1 MHKQNYKD
9 YLNTKITEKLIK
21 LYETMKHTNTIPTL
35 LTVLGIIMTIASCQK
50 IFPGEPEEHELLD
63 GPIGNL
69 TYEQGSRFS
78 RGDATFN
85 DKIFTAAIGLG
96 PIFVATSCGSCH
108 PGDGKGHPFTSLIR
122 FGQADSTGNK
132 YLDQGGPQLQNRALP
147 GYQPEVLP
155 AGAPYSSFI
164 PPIVTGLGFL
174 DLVSDADILAMAEE
188 NKNNLDGVRGR
199 PNWINI
205 PAYVKPRNN
214 AIRRSDGKYISRF
227 GLKASVYDLL
237 QQTVDA
243 LNQDI
248 GISSIYDPIDQ
259 WSGLPI
265 EPEITSTEIH
275 ELIFYLQ
282 TLKAP
287 LQRDT
292 EELNIIKGNAIFKEI
307 GCESCHRETL
317 RTGPSAVSALNQVE
331 FHPYTDL
338 LLHDMGPD
346 LDDGYTEGI
355 AKSSEWRTAPLWG
368 LGLAKDSQGGK
379 YYLLHDGRARSIEEA
394 ILLHGG
400 EANKSRERY
409 KDLNKEDQIKIIQFL
424 ESL

>member
-1 MHKQNYKD
+1 MKNRFT
-9 YLNTKITEKLIK
+9 LSMLLI
-21 LYETMKHTNTIPTL
+21 IG
-35 LTVLGIIMTIASCQK
+35 GIVFTAVSCQK

-63 GPIGNL
+63 GPL
-69 TYEQGSRFS
+69 EDLSYEEGSRFF
-78 RGDATFN
+78 RGDQTFN
-85 DKIFTAAIGLG
+85 DKIFTAETGLG

-108 PGDGKGHPFTSLIR
+108 PGDGKGHPFSTLIR
-122 FGQADSTGNK
+122 FGQSDSTGNK
-132 YLDQGGPQLQNRALP
+132 FMDYGGHQLQNRALP
-147 GYQPEVLP
+147 GYQPEVIP
-155 AGAPYSSFI
+155 AGATFSSLI

-174 DLVSDADILAMAEE
+174 DLVSDADILAMAKE
-188 NKNNLDGVRGR
+188 NQNNV
-199 PNWINI
+199 INI
-205 PAYVKPRNN
+205 PSYIRPRKN

-227 GLKASVYDLL
+227 GLKGSVYDLL
-237 QQTVDA
+237 HQTVDA

-248 GISSIYDPIDQ
+248 GITSIFDPIDQ

-275 ELIFYLQ
+275 DLVFYLQ

-287 LQRDT
+287 IQRDT
-292 EELNIIKGNAIFKEI
+292 EELAIIKGNALFKEV

-317 RTGPSAVSALNQVE
+317 FTGSSAVVALNEVE

-338 LLHDMGPD
+338 LLHDMGPG

-379 YYLLHDGRARSIEEA
+379 YFLMHDGRARSIEAA

-400 EANKSRERY
+400 EAAKSKQRFTALDENEKNKV
-409 KDLNKEDQIKIIQFL
+409 ITFL

>member
-1 MHKQNYKD
+1 MKKN
-9 YLNTKITEKLIK
+9 IT
-21 LYETMKHTNTIPTL
+21 TSTL
-35 LTVLGIIMTIASCQK
+35 LIIFGIIFSTVACQK

-63 GPIGNL
+63 GPVEDL
-69 TYEQGSRFS
+69 SHEQGARFS

-85 DKIFTAAIGLG
+85 HKIFTAETGLG

-122 FGQADSTGNK
+122 FGQSDSTGNT
-132 YLDQGGPQLQNRALP
+132 YMEMGGHQLQNRALP
-147 GYQPEVLP
+147 GFQPEVLP
-155 AGAPYSSFI
+155 AGASYSSFI

-188 NKNNLDGVRGR
+188 NKNNVDGVRGR

-205 PAYVKPRNN
+205 PAYVKPRIN
-214 AIRRSDGKYISRF
+214 AVRRADGKYISRF

-237 QQTVDA
+237 HQTVDA

-248 GISSIYDPIDQ
+248 GITSIFDPIDQ
-259 WSGLPI
+259 WTGLPI
-265 EPEITSTEIH
+265 EPEITATEIH
-275 ELIFYLQ
+275 ELVFYLQ

-287 LQRDT
+287 LQRDA
-292 EELNIIKGNAIFKEI
+292 EESNIQKGSALFKQV

-317 RTGPSAVSALNQVE
+317 FTGPSPVAALNKVA

-338 LLHDMGPD
+338 LLHDLGPN

-379 YYLLHDGRARSIEEA
+379 VHLMHDGRAKSIEQA

-400 EANKSRERY
+400 EAEKSNQRFRV
-409 KDLNKEDQIKIIQFL
+409 LKEEDKRMVITFL

>member
-1 MHKQNYKD
+1 MKKNVTLSK
-9 YLNTKITEKLIK
+9 YLVI
-21 LYETMKHTNTIPTL
+21 
-35 LTVLGIIMTIASCQK
+35 LGIIFTTIACQK

-63 GPIGNL
+63 GPVEDL
-69 TYEQGSRFS
+69 THEQGSRFS

-85 DKIFTAAIGLG
+85 DKIFTAETGLG

-122 FGQADSTGNK
+122 FGQRDSTGNT
-132 YLDQGGPQLQNRALP
+132 YMEMGGHQLQNRALP

-155 AGAPYSSFI
+155 MGASYSSFI

-174 DLVSDADILAMAEE
+174 DLVSDSDILAMAEE
-188 NKNNLDGVRGR
+188 NKNNVDGVRGR

-205 PAYVKPRNN
+205 PSYVKPRPN
-214 AIRRSDGKYISRF
+214 AIQRSDGKYISRF

-248 GISSIYDPIDQ
+248 GIASIFDPTDQ
-259 WSGLPI
+259 WSGLAI
-265 EPEITSTEIH
+265 EPEITATEIH
-275 ELIFYLQ
+275 ELVFYLQ

-287 LQRDT
+287 LQRDDDA
-292 EELNIIKGNAIFKEI
+292 LDIMNGNAIFKEV

-317 RTGPSAVSALNQVE
+317 YTGPSPVTALNKVE

-338 LLHDMGPD
+338 LLHDLGPG

-379 YYLLHDGRARSIEEA
+379 YHLMHDGRAKSIEEA

-400 EANKSRERY
+400 EAEKSNQRF
-409 KDLNKEDQIKIIQFL
+409 KALKENDKLKVIAFL

>member
-1 MHKQNYKD
+1 M
-9 YLNTKITEKLIK
+9 TR
-21 LYETMKHTNTIPTL
+21 TNTLATL
-35 LTVLGIIMTIASCQK
+35 LKLLGIILIISSCQK
-50 IFPGEPEEHELLD
+50 ILPGEPAENQLLD
-63 GPIGNL
+63 GPVEEL
-69 TYEQGSRFS
+69 TFEQGSRFS
-78 RGDATFN
+78 RGDAIFN
-85 DKIFTAAIGLG
+85 DKIFTAQTGLG

-122 FGQADSTGNK
+122 FGQADSIGNK
-132 YLDQGGPQLQNRALP
+132 YLEQGGPQLQNRALP

-188 NKNNLDGVRGR
+188 NKNNLDGIRGR
-199 PNWINI
+199 PNWITI
-205 PAYVKPRNN
+205 PAYVKPRKN

-248 GISSIYDPIDQ
+248 GISSIFDPIDQ

-275 ELIFYLQ
+275 ELVFYLQ

-287 LQRDT
+287 LQRDNG
-292 EELNIIKGNAIFKEI
+292 ELSIMKGNALFKEI

-338 LLHDMGPD
+338 LLHDMGPE

-394 ILLHGG
+394 IALHGG
-400 EANKSRERY
+400 EASKSRERY
-409 KDLNKEDQIKIIQFL
+409 KNLSNDEQNKLIQFL

>member
-1 MHKQNYKD
+1 MKNRFT
-9 YLNTKITEKLIK
+9 LSMLLI
-21 LYETMKHTNTIPTL
+21 IG
-35 LTVLGIIMTIASCQK
+35 GIVFTAVSCQK

-63 GPIGNL
+63 GPL
-69 TYEQGSRFS
+69 EDLSYEEGSRFF
-78 RGDATFN
+78 RGDQTFN
-85 DKIFTAAIGLG
+85 DKIFTAETGLG

-108 PGDGKGHPFTSLIR
+108 PGDGKGHPFSTLIR
-122 FGQADSTGNK
+122 FGQSDSTGNK
-132 YLDQGGPQLQNRALP
+132 FMDYGGHQLQNRALP
-147 GYQPEVLP
+147 GYQPEVIP
-155 AGAPYSSFI
+155 AGATFSSLI

-174 DLVSDADILAMAEE
+174 DLVSDADILAMAKE
-188 NKNNLDGVRGR
+188 NQSNVDGVRGR

-205 PAYVKPRNN
+205 PSYIRPRKN

-227 GLKASVYDLL
+227 GLKGSVYDLL
-237 QQTVDA
+237 HQTVDA

-248 GISSIYDPIDQ
+248 GITSIFDPIDQ

-275 ELIFYLQ
+275 DLVFYLQ

-287 LQRDT
+287 IQRDT
-292 EELNIIKGNAIFKEI
+292 EELAIIKGNALFKEV

-317 RTGPSAVSALNQVE
+317 FTGSSAVVALNEVE

-338 LLHDMGPD
+338 LLHDMGPG

-379 YYLLHDGRARSIEEA
+379 YFLMHDGRARSIEAA

-400 EANKSRERY
+400 EAAKSKQRFTALDENEKNKV
-409 KDLNKEDQIKIIQFL
+409 ITFL